1 MDSVLLLESESEP
14 RSARLAMDELSQLPV
29 QVARLESDVEYIK
42 KDVADIKVD
51 IRRMDDRMRGFEER
65 VNTRFDSLEERTNA
79 RFDAMQRAFS
89 SAKIWALGLYI
100 GQAASLL
107 LVMAKGFKWI

>member
-1 MDSVLLLESESEP
+1 
-14 RSARLAMDELSQLPV
+14 MDELSQLPSRV
-29 QVARLESDVEYIK
+29 GRLESDVDAIK
-42 KDVADIKVD
+42 KDVADIKIE
-51 IRRMDDRMRGFEER
+51 IRRMDDRFRGFEER
-65 VNTRFDSLEERTNA
+65 VYAKFDSL
-79 RFDAMQRAFS
+79 DQRLNGKFEGLQQQLS